1 MRPSRLLQ
9 QPEGHGTRKGTF
21 RMPHQPTHPT
31 PITPKN
37 GTVTLTGHG
46 LTITID
52 RGYLTLSDGIADQR
66 REARFHKTDR
76 TLKRLI
82 ILGHS
87 GTITLEALTWLDHA
101 KIPLTRIDP
110 DARLTLTS
118 TTRGRDDA
126 RLRRAQATAT
136 TNGTSL
142 TIARWLI
149 TEKLTGQ
156 ATALGRQPGA
166 ADAATRI
173 LEARDKLSDAATT
186 DELRIL
192 ESDAA
197 KRYWDAWSHTPVRF
211 VKRDQARVPE
221 HWRSFGQ
228 RISALSGSPR
238 RAINPANA
246 LLNYLYAILEAET
259 SIALATLGLDPGIGI
274 MHADQRARDSL
285 ALDVMEAARPSVDA
299 FVLETLE
306 RYTFRKRDFFETS
319 DGGCRVMPPPS
330 IELAATSPRW
340 AEAVAPVAEHV
351 AQALL
356 DANPDGRAETLA
368 TPLTQANRSAGRR
381 GKRARP
387 GPAAKT
393 VLPATCQRCGLATA
407 ASDRKYCDACL
418 GIEKREQFEQIKLNG
433 VRRLEKMRQERQDP
447 AQSNTANEKRR
458 HTQSQRIRQRREWE
472 VDHPDTADLGAFNRD
487 VLPRLKGVSLRRIR
501 DATGLSLSYC
511 ARIRGGVSVP
521 HAVHWPALRQLTARP
536 RRLLPDE
543 GGDTR

>member
-1 MRPSRLLQ
+1 
-9 QPEGHGTRKGTF
+9 
-21 RMPHQPTHPT
+21 MPHQPTHPT

-52 RGYLTLSDGIADQR
+52 RGYLTLKDGIADER

-76 TLKRLI
+76 SLKRLI

-87 GTITLEALTWLDHA
+87 GTITLEALTWFDHA
-101 KIPLTRIDP
+101 KIPLTRINP

-149 TEKLTGQ
+149 AEKLTGQ
-156 ATALGRQPGA
+156 AAALTRQPGA
-166 ADAATRI
+166 AHAATRI
-173 LEARDKLSDAATT
+173 LEIRDRLGDAATT
-186 DELRIL
+186 DELRVL

-197 KRYWDAWSHTPVRF
+197 KRYWDAWSGTPVRF
-211 VKRDQARVPE
+211 AKRDQPRLPQ
-221 HWRSFGQ
+221 HWRSLGQ
-228 RISALSGSPR
+228 RISALTGSPR

-274 MHADQRARDSL
+274 THADQRARDSL
-285 ALDVMEAARPSVDA
+285 ALDVMEAVRPSVDS

-306 RYTFRKRDFFETS
+306 RHTFRKRDFFETS
-319 DGGCRVMPPPS
+319 DGGCRVMPPLS
-330 IELAATSPRW
+330 TELAATSPRW
-340 AEAVAPVAEHV
+340 ADAIAPVAEHV

-368 TPLTQANRSAGRR
+368 TPLTQAKRSAGRKGKR
-381 GKRARP
+381 GKPSRQR
-387 GPAAKT
+387 AAKAA
-393 VLPATCQRCGLATA
+393 LPATCQRCGAATP
-407 ASDRKYCDACL
+407 ASDRKYCDECL
-418 GIEKREQFEQIKLNG
+418 SIEKREQFEQIKLNG
-433 VRRLEKMRQERQDP
+433 VRRLEQMRQARQDP
-447 AQSNTANEKRR
+447 AQTQAAREKRSQ
-458 HTQSQRIRQRREWE
+458 TQRQHARRQREWE
-472 VDHPDTADLGAFNRD
+472 ATRSESADPDSFIRD
-487 VLPRLKGVSLRRIR
+487 VRPRLMSMSLRRIQE
-501 DATGLSLSYC
+501 ATGLSLSYC
-511 ARIRGGVSVP
+511 AQVRSGAKVP
-521 HAVHWPALRQLTARP
+521 HPRHWPALQHLV
-536 RRLLPDE
+536 E
-543 GGDTR
+543 Q